1 MTETATPRLLIVE
14 DEAIVVADVT
24 IRLTHLGYEVVGTA
38 SSGEEAMELAVQL
51 RPDLVLMDI
60 HLQGLMDGIAAA
72 LELRTRCQIPVVFLT
87 AYGEGAV
94 FQRAKQ
100 AEPFGYILKP
110 FEDRELRIVIEMAL
124 YKHRAERKL
133 QDSELRHRSILET
146 AMHGFWLAD
155 LDGQLLEVNQSYC
168 RMTGYSAAEL
178 LGMNIA
184 DLEIDE
190 TAAQVRAHNQRI
202 VELGEHR
209 FESRHRRK
217 DGSVF
222 DVEVS
227 CQYQPAQGGF
237 MVTFLR
243 DITALKQAQIYQEMG
258 GEVLTILNEPG
269 AIHPAIRRILTV
281 IKLRTGVD
289 AVAMRMQDG
298 EDFPYFAQH
307 GFSKEFLLAET
318 SLIERGAD
326 GEICKDCHGQACLAC
341 TCGLVIGG
349 KTQPSEPNFTR
360 RGSFWTND
368 SLPLRDLPPELDPRY
383 HPRNNC
389 IDHGYASI
397 ALVPIRTKDQVVGLL
412 QLNAHRNGC
421 FTLQAVE
428 ILEEIATHIGEALL
442 RKRAEDDLRQSK
454 ADLRVLATRLQAARE
469 QERASL
475 ARELHD
481 FFGQHLT
488 ALQIDLMW
496 MDRHLQAAP
505 PPDLSVFHDKL
516 VAMVPVV
523 ERLTEQT
530 QTLCAALRPSVLYD
544 LGLAAA
550 IEWQVEDTAKR
561 CGLIGKLSLPTKA
574 LALDDDCALAL
585 YRIVQEALTNV
596 VRHAQATQV
605 DVMLHTDGDQVV
617 LEIQDDGRGFAPE
630 SRPGSKSLGLLGMQE
645 RVAGFG
651 GAVEFCNTSGTGA
664 CVRVRMPYGAKRRS
678 PIPTS

>member
-1 MTETATPRLLIVE
+1 MTETAKPRLLIVE

-24 IRLTHLGYEVVGTA
+24 IRLTHLGYEVAGTA
-38 SSGEEAMELAVQL
+38 SSGEEAMALAEHL

-60 HLQGLMDGIAAA
+60 HLQGSMDGITAA
-72 LELRTRCQIPVVFLT
+72 LELRARCQIPVVFLT
-87 AYGEGAV
+87 AYGEGDV
-94 FQRAKQ
+94 FHRAKQ

-124 YKHRAERKL
+124 YKHQAERKL

-155 LDGQLLEVNQSYC
+155 LEGRLLEVNQSYC
-168 RMTGYSAAEL
+168 RMSGYSAAEL
-178 LGMNIA
+178 LGMSIA

-190 TAAQVRAHNQRI
+190 TAADVLAHNRRI
-202 VELGEHR
+202 VEFGEHR

-222 DVEVS
+222 EVEVS
-227 CQYQPAQGGF
+227 CKYQPAQGGF
-237 MVTFLR
+237 IVTFLR
-243 DITALKQAQIYQEMG
+243 DITALKQAQVYREMG
-258 GEVLTILNEPG
+258 GEVLSILNQPG
-269 AIHPAIRRILTV
+269 TIHQAIRRVLTV
-281 IKLRTGVD
+281 IKLRTRVD
-289 AVAMRMQDG
+289 AAAMRLQDG

-307 GFSKEFLLAET
+307 GFSKEFLLAEN
-318 SLIERGAD
+318 SLVERGAE
-326 GEICKDCHGQACLAC
+326 GEICKDCTGQACLAC
-341 TCGLVIGG
+341 ACGLVIGG
-349 KTQPSEPNFTR
+349 KTDPAAPNFTR

-368 SLPLRDLPPELDPRY
+368 SFPLRDLLPEQDPRH
-383 HPRNNC
+383 HPRNLC

-397 ALVPIRTKDQVVGLL
+397 ALVPIRTKDRVVGLL
-412 QLNAHRNGC
+412 QLNARRKGC
-421 FTLQAVE
+421 FTLEAVE
-428 ILEEIATHIGEALL
+428 LLEEIATHIGEALL
-442 RKRAEDDLRQSK
+442 RKRAEDALRQSK

-505 PPDLSVFHDKL
+505 PLDLAVLSDKI
-516 VAMVPVV
+516 VAMVPVI

-530 QTLCAALRPSVLYD
+530 QTLCASLRPSVLYD

-561 CGLIGKLSLPTKA
+561 CGLIGKLSLPSED

-596 VRHAQATQV
+596 VRHAQATQI
-605 DVMLHTDGDQVV
+605 DVMLHTDDDHLV

-630 SRPGSKSLGLLGMQE
+630 SRPGSKSLGLLGMHE
-645 RVAGFG
+645 RVAAFAGT
-651 GAVEFCNTSGTGA
+651 VEFFNTPGQGA
-664 CVRVRMPYGAKRRS
+664 CVRVRMPYGTKRRL
-678 PIPTS
+678 PQPTS